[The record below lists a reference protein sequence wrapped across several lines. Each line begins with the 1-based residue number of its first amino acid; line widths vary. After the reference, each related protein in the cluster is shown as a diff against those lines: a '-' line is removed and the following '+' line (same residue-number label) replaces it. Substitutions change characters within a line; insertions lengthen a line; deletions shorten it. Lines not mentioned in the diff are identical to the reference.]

1 MSDRGNQAVLLED
14 GWVWIDYDDGS
25 GHLENPNG
33 EEYVSYDF
41 CTQEYKYANK
51 KWHFMDEYPDRTSF
65 YQFKT
70 IIENEVL
77 RKGLASYSDEVK
89 GIAEFESKLCITESD
104 SILKDGQF
112 RNWEWY
118 GKLSEIKNTLSD
130 YLIAEGEPDVF
141 DLSIAD
147 RLCDL
152 YGVLSTSIMLTD
164 NQKEL
169 VVIGVECEQDWS
181 NIVPPNLKML
191 YDEIVSGQGECETE
205 GAVLQM

>member
-1 MSDRGNQAVLLED
+1 MSDGVNQAALLEK
-14 GWVWIDYDDGS
+14 GWMWIDYDDGS
-25 GHLENPNG
+25 GHLESPNG

-41 CTQEYKYANK
+41 CTQEYKYTNK
-51 KWHFMDEYPDRTSF
+51 KWHFMDEYSDRTSF

-70 IIENEVL
+70 IMENDVL
-77 RKGLASYSDEVK
+77 GKGLASYSDEIK
-89 GIAEFESKLCITESD
+89 AITELENKLYIIESD
-104 SILKDGQF
+104 SILKNGQF

-130 YLIAEGEPDVF
+130 YLLAEGEPNVF

-152 YGVLSTSIMLTD
+152 YGVLATSIMLTD

-181 NIVPPNLKML
+181 NIVPPNLKLL
-191 YDEIVSGQGECETE
+191 YDKIIN
-205 GAVLQM
+205 AQMESEEPTMQM

>member
-1 MSDRGNQAVLLED
+1 MSDGVNQAALLEK
-14 GWVWIDYDDGS
+14 GWMWIDYDDGS
-25 GHLENPNG
+25 GHLESPNG

-41 CTQEYKYANK
+41 CTQEYKYTNK
-51 KWHFMDEYPDRTSF
+51 KWHFMDEYSDRTSF

-70 IIENEVL
+70 IMENDVL
-77 RKGLASYSDEVK
+77 GKGLASYSDEIK
-89 GIAEFESKLCITESD
+89 AITELENKLYIIESD
-104 SILKDGQF
+104 SILKNGQF

-130 YLIAEGEPDVF
+130 YLLAEGEPNVF

-152 YGVLSTSIMLTD
+152 YGVLATSIMLTD

-181 NIVPPNLKML
+181 NIVPPNLKLL
-191 YDEIVSGQGECETE
+191 YDKIINAQTE
-205 GAVLQM
+205 SEEPTMQM

>member
-1 MSDRGNQAVLLED
+1 MSDGVNQAALLEK
-14 GWVWIDYDDGS
+14 GWMWIDYDDGS
-25 GHLENPNG
+25 GHLESPNG

-41 CTQEYKYANK
+41 CTQEYKYTNK
-51 KWHFMDEYPDRTSF
+51 KWHFMDEYSDRTSF

-70 IIENEVL
+70 IMENDVL
-77 RKGLASYSDEVK
+77 GKGLASYSDEIK
-89 GIAEFESKLCITESD
+89 AITELENKLYIIESD
-104 SILKDGQF
+104 SILKNGQF
-112 RNWEWY
+112 RNCEWY

-130 YLIAEGEPDVF
+130 YLLAEGEPNVF

-152 YGVLSTSIMLTD
+152 YGVLATSIMLTD

-181 NIVPPNLKML
+181 NIVPPNLKLL
-191 YDEIVSGQGECETE
+191 YDKIINAQTE
-205 GAVLQM
+205 SEEPTMQM

>member
-1 MSDRGNQAVLLED
+1 MSDGVNQAALLEK
-14 GWVWIDYDDGS
+14 GWMWIDYDDGS
-25 GHLENPNG
+25 GHLESPNG

-41 CTQEYKYANK
+41 CTQEYKYTNK

-70 IIENEVL
+70 IMENEVL
-77 RKGLASYSDEVK
+77 KKGLASYSDDVK
-89 GIAEFESKLCITESD
+89 TIANLENKLCIIESD

-130 YLIAEGEPDVF
+130 YLLAESEPYVF

-152 YGVLSTSIMLTD
+152 YGVYATSIMLTD

-181 NIVPPNLKML
+181 NIVPPNLKLL
-191 YDEIVSGQGECETE
+191 YDEIINAQIESEEPTM
-205 GAVLQM
+205 QM